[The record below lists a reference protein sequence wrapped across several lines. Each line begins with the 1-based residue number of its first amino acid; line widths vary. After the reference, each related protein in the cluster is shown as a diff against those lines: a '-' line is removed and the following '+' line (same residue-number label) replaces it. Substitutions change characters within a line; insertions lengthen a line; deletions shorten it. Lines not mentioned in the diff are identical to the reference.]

1 MYHQLIN
8 FNNIHSFIIKALSS
22 KYGSK
27 PAAID
32 FASYKKKL
40 NFTASAVGSLEDLYK
55 KKKLPTFSATLPAFE
70 AKKRALMLQTA
81 ADLVNATKADLKD
94 LYVQLENFEKERFT
108 KHTTVGQTMQRFP
121 KIAKE
126 VEQELKEHKYLVDAV

>member
-1 MYHQLIN
+1 MIN

-55 KKKLPTFSATLPAFE
+55 KKKLPNYSASLPAFE
-70 AKKRALMLQTA
+70 AKKRALMVSNRNYLRLQ
-81 ADLVNATKADLKD
+81 
-94 LYVQLENFEKERFT
+94 
-108 KHTTVGQTMQRFP
+108 
-121 KIAKE
+121 
-126 VEQELKEHKYLVDAV
+126 